1 MAMLNNQMVI
11 MIEGK
16 VCFWKASTEIIAVY
30 GENEYGQKSCNM
42 LKFARFRKYQKM
54 KCRNPNAEKGIP
66 YRSSSCRVLRPA
78 ANPKIAHEEPHREPP
93 LFVPLQLKEIIP
105 QSQSLRD
112 SVTKT
117 TGFTYLGVKE
127 SNLYILL
134 PIMCANG
141 PVLMDMIC
149 STLLLPTMILNQS
162 NKPAWCILGLQ

>member
-1 MAMLNNQMVI
+1 MSMDKSHATWQHV
-11 MIEGK
+11 
-16 VCFWKASTEIIAVY
+16 EICSVQKIPK
-30 GENEYGQKSCNM
+30 NDMQKSMVRKKEFHAVAVVVGFCARKPKNRTWCWPLGMCN
-42 LKFARFRKYQKM
+42 
-54 KCRNPNAEKGIP
+54 
-66 YRSSSCRVLRPA
+66 
-78 ANPKIAHEEPHREPP
+78 EEPHRTTIPP
-93 LFVPLQLKEIIP
+93 LFVPLQFKEIIP

-134 PIMCANG
+134 PIMCSNG

-149 STLLLPTMILNQS
+149 STLLLPTMILNQW

>member
-1 MAMLNNQMVI
+1 MQH
-11 MIEGK
+11 G
-16 VCFWKASTEIIAVY
+16 
-30 GENEYGQKSCNM
+30 NM
-42 LKFARFRKYQKM
+42 LKFPRFRKYQKM

-78 ANPKIAHEEPHREPP
+78 ANPKLAHDVGLSACATKSHIEPP
-93 LFVPLQLKEIIP
+93 LFVPLQFKEIIP

-127 SNLYILL
+127 SNLYMLL
-134 PIMCANG
+134 PIMCSNG

-149 STLLLPTMILNQS
+149 STLLLPTMIQNQS
-162 NKPAWCILGLQ
+162 NKPA